1 MCSSD
6 LVEGRIEDLKMP
18 DAVFVDEIYK
28 EKLGVTRVGETF
40 EIRGHKVRIAGFTR
54 GIRSFTTSPYV
65 FTSFKSALNYVGMPE
80 DQTVFILVKV
90 APGANVAAVQAAL
103 TARVKDVDVVT
114 AQRFSYMTQF
124 YWMFTTG
131 AGVAVLLAAALG
143 LVVGIVVV
151 AQTIYAT
158 TMDHL
163 REYGTLKA
171 MGATNAYLYKVIVQQ
186 AVASAVVGYVLAM
199 AVSYFVVKGSQSGGA
214 AILVPPT
221 MVAGMFAVTVVM
233 CVGAALVSINK
244 VTRLDPAMV
253 FKG

>member
-1 MCSSD
+1 M
-6 LVEGRIEDLKMP
+6 L
-18 DAVFVDEIYK
+18 F
-28 EKLGVTRVGETF
+28 
-40 EIRGHKVRIAGFTR
+40 
-54 GIRSFTTSPYV
+54 RS
-65 FTSFKSALNYVGMPE
+65 
-80 DQTVFILVKV
+80 I
-90 APGANVAAVQAAL
+90 
-103 TARVKDVDVVT
+103 
-114 AQRFSYMTQF
+114 
-124 YWMFTTG
+124 
-131 AGVAVLLAAALG
+131 
-143 LVVGIVVV
+143 V